1 MVQELPMNNTSTS
14 SAMRIL
20 VIEDD
25 AGVSEY
31 IIKNLHDQGHIA
43 IAALDGKSGLA
54 LASSE
59 TFDVWLIDRMLPEID
74 GLTVLKT
81 LRANGNQTPALI
93 LSALGEVDDRVE
105 GLKSGG
111 DDYLVK
117 PFAFVELLARL
128 EVLGRRGQPVTHSE
142 IVLQAGDLVIDL
154 LARKVT
160 RAGETIALQA
170 REFKLLEFLIRHKNQ
185 IVTRTMLL
193 EHVWE
198 YHFDPQTNVID
209 VHISRLR
216 QKIDQDPAQSMIKTI
231 RGAGYTIEDT
241 ATATE

>member
-1 MVQELPMNNTSTS
+1 
-14 SAMRIL
+14 MRIL
-20 VIEDD
+20 VVEDD
-25 AGVSEY
+25 PDVNSY
-31 IIKNLHDQGHIA
+31 IAKGLREHGHTVDTA
-43 IAALDGKSGLA
+43 YDGKEGLF
-54 LASSE
+54 LATTE
-59 TFDVWLIDRMLPEID
+59 KYDVIVLDRMLPEMD
-74 GLTVLKT
+74 GLKLLKT
-81 LRANGNQTPALI
+81 LRSTENTTPVLI

-128 EVLGRRGQPVTHSE
+128 EILGRRGQPGNIGE
-142 IVLQAGDLVIDL
+142 ILLHAGDLTMDV

-160 RAGETIALQA
+160 RGGETIPLQA
-170 REFKLLEFLIRHKNQ
+170 REFKLLEFLLRYKNQ
-185 IVTRTMLL
+185 VVTRTMLL

-216 QKIDQDPAQSMIKTI
+216 QKIDRDPTRSMITTI
-231 RGAGYTIEDT
+231 RGAGYTIEDK
-241 ATATE
+241 AA

>member
-1 MVQELPMNNTSTS
+1 MNQPIVPSNPM
-14 SAMRIL
+14 RVLI
-20 VIEDD
+20 VEDD
-25 AGVSEY
+25 AGVNSY
-31 IIKNLHDQGHIA
+31 IAKSLREHGHTA
-43 IAALDGKSGLA
+43 DTALDGEAGLA
-54 LASSE
+54 KASTESY
-59 TFDVWLIDRMLPEID
+59 DVWLLDRMLPKLD
-74 GLTVLKT
+74 GLSL
-81 LRANGNQTPALI
+81 LRKLRESGNQTPALI

-128 EVLGRRGQPVTHSE
+128 EVLSRRGQPVNHSE
-142 IVLQAGDLVIDL
+142 IILQAGDITVDL

-160 RAGETIALQA
+160 RGGETIPLQA
-170 REFKLLEFLIRHKNQ
+170 REFKLLEFLLRHKNQ
-185 IVTRTMLL
+185 VVTRTMLL

-216 QKIDQDPAQSMIKTI
+216 QKIDADPAHSMIKTI
-231 RGAGYTIEDT
+231 RGAGYTIE
-241 ATATE
+241 ER